1 MINLEETARQVY
13 KVYKDNSVQSEGWC
27 FLLDFVESHTDSMLF
42 PFFLEKKNMQTLEFG
57 KIKEQWE
64 NSRVAKG
71 KKIYSEFSDTKVMGY
86 FLSPESQGVCFKMFI
101 S

>member
-1 MINLEETARQVY
+1 
-13 KVYKDNSVQSEGWC
+13 
-27 FLLDFVESHTDSMLF
+27 
-42 PFFLEKKNMQTLEFG
+42 MQTLEFG